1 MEVHISIGENHRFEL
16 REALLVYGDG
26 QRNFVTRHPVTLH
39 KNGPPTLEPAQ
50 PLTLGFVESLVRSLW
65 GGSTAEVLP
74 ENVLA
79 KGDRLVVWWTAAC
92 RRQMFYDN
100 AEKKAAPL
108 NGRTFPQPPLVW
120 RVNNGDLQIRALVQ
134 NTRPNGTTALAVAP
148 FWNLSEDGRV
158 CTGTMRCPDNASV
171 ASILKW
177 ERAFYESAFT
187 HANVGR
193 LTRHQGGFE
202 GLWTELADNGKPFPQ
217 ATLIRLPQTL
227 AEFVRGDRS

>member
-1 MEVHISIGENHRFEL
+1 
-16 REALLVYGDG
+16 
-26 QRNFVTRHPVTLH
+26 
-39 KNGPPTLEPAQ
+39 
-50 PLTLGFVESLVRSLW
+50 
-65 GGSTAEVLP
+65 
-74 ENVLA
+74 
-79 KGDRLVVWWTAAC
+79 
-92 RRQMFYDN
+92 
-100 AEKKAAPL
+100 
-108 NGRTFPQPPLVW
+108 VW

-177 ERAFYESAFT
+177 ERVFYESAFT

-202 GLWTELADNGKPFPQ
+202 GLWTELADNRKPFPQ

-227 AEFVRGDRS
+227 AEFVRGDRR